1 MCVCFRGR
9 VSSKTKRQ
17 KFDVSNELSAVTLPL
32 VHFCCAASD
41 ICGQTFLCTEI
52 IKLGSWN
59 TEEQEGIR
67 NIMIETFKIMHGY

>member
-1 MCVCFRGR
+1 MCVCVCVLGGGLAL
-9 VSSKTKRQ
+9 KQ
-17 KFDVSNELSAVTLPL
+17 KFDVSSELSAVTLPL

-59 TEEQEGIR
+59 TEEQDAKRAYEIL
-67 NIMIETFKIMHGY
+67 